1 MITICGCGG
10 RKPLNTPQLWREGLT
25 QARRLE
31 NSTGWFLPRKE
42 YSRKSWSPG
51 RRLRLPQPQRP
62 GAPTCEAAAR
72 GARRTAKGPLG
83 LPGGTGLRASLQS
96 RRNWGNSS
104 KLGSTPPPEPYHER
118 GQGPDQQSHSRRAT
132 AAQGLQPQSPRSG
145 ERLTWEAARES
156 CAFFSTRSPAPGR
169 LPTPF
174 PQPAGGAAR
183 QQREPVSPFIT
194 SRLRRLRWGG
204 GDCNPRY
211 VSSITPAARRLR
223 RRPARALR
231 PYPWPTPTPRT
242 PHQPVESEAER
253 RDRRAGLGCNAPA
266 RGSHHATVSM
276 VTWDLRCFF
285 QQVA

>member
-104 KLGSTPPPEPYHER
+104 KLGSTPPPRSHTTR
-118 GQGPDQQSHSRRAT
+118 GGRDQTSRAIREGPRLPKDCSLSPQGRGNA
-132 AAQGLQPQSPRSG
+132 SPGKRHA
-145 ERLTWEAARES
+145 RAARS
-156 CAFFSTRSPAPGR
+156 SVPGR
-169 LPTPF
+169 LH
-174 PQPAGGAAR
+174 PAGYLLLSLSPLAAR
-183 QQREPVSPFIT
+183 
-194 SRLRRLRWGG
+194 
-204 GDCNPRY
+204 
-211 VSSITPAARRLR
+211 
-223 RRPARALR
+223 
-231 PYPWPTPTPRT
+231 
-242 PHQPVESEAER
+242 
-253 RDRRAGLGCNAPA
+253 LGS
-266 RGSHHATVSM
+266 RGSQLA
-276 VTWDLRCFF
+276 LL
-285 QQVA
+285 